1 MEMLT
6 KICDFEHLNDHNL
19 KDNLPVTLQTSFLAT
34 IYCTFK
40 GPGGSPAVGG
50 RELSWAYFNLKT
62 VLTLPNY
69 NII

>member
-1 MEMLT
+1 MVY
-6 KICDFEHLNDHNL
+6 KIKSFKTQLQSN
-19 KDNLPVTLQTSFLAT
+19 LQTT
-34 IYCTFK
+34 IKIWQK

-69 NII
+69 NLIYTLLHTNGIRKIS